1 MFSFEEVVAEL
12 EHKIAVK
19 TLKNWANKVEKLT
32 DTKFTRK
39 KALNANGNLYSYKV
53 FEPQDIERFS
63 KVLELRAEKVPLDE
77 ALVEVFMSEEGKR
90 KQEMI
95 SMSREEHEENQKT
108 IRKVMVL
115 VEKMLEENAQ
125 LKKRVKR
132 LELEMGITE
141 KIA

>member
-1 MFSFEEVVAEL
+1 MFSFEEVVTEL

-39 KALNANGNLYSYKV
+39 RALNANGNLYSYKV

-108 IRKVMVL
+108 IRKVMAL

>member
-1 MFSFEEVVAEL
+1 MFSFEDVVAEL

-39 KALNANGNLYSYKV
+39 RALNANGNLYSYKV

-115 VEKMLEENAQ
+115 VERMLEENAQ

>member
-1 MFSFEEVVAEL
+1 MFSFEEVVTEL

-39 KALNANGNLYSYKV
+39 KALNVNGNTYSYKV

-63 KVLELRAEKVPLDE
+63 KVLELRAKKMPLDE
-77 ALVEVFMSEEGKR
+77 ALIEAFMSEEGKEE
-90 KQEMI
+90 QEMI
-95 SMSREEHEENQKT
+95 TIAKASHEEMRGT
-108 IRKVMVL
+108 IKRMTYF
-115 VEKMLEENAQ
+115 VEKFLEENAQ

-141 KIA
+141 D

>member
-39 KALNANGNLYSYKV
+39 KALNANGNLYLYKV

>member
-108 IRKVMVL
+108 IRKVMAL

>member
-39 KALNANGNLYSYKV
+39 RALNANGNLYSYKV

-108 IRKVMVL
+108 IRKVMAL

>member
-1 MFSFEEVVAEL
+1 MFSFEDVVAEL

-32 DTKFTRK
+32 DTKFIRK
-39 KALNANGNLYSYKV
+39 RALNANGNLYSYKV

-115 VEKMLEENAQ
+115 VERMLEENAQ

>member
-39 KALNANGNLYSYKV
+39 RALNANGNLYSYKV

-95 SMSREEHEENQKT
+95 SMSREEYEENQKA
-108 IRKVMVL
+108 IRKVMAL

-125 LKKRVKR
+125 LKKRVKW

>member
-1 MFSFEEVVAEL
+1 MFSFGEVVTEL
-12 EHKIAVK
+12 EYKIAVK

-39 KALNANGNLYSYKV
+39 KALNVNGNTYFYKV

-63 KVLELRAEKVPLDE
+63 KVLELRAEKVPLDK
-77 ALVEVFMSEEGKR
+77 ALIEVFMSEEGKR

-108 IRKVMVL
+108 IRKVMAL

>member
-19 TLKNWANKVEKLT
+19 TLKNWSNKVEKLT

-39 KALNANGNLYSYKV
+39 KALNAKGNLYSYKV

-77 ALVEVFMSEEGKR
+77 ALIEVFMSEEGKR

-125 LKKRVKR
+125 LKKRIKR

>member
-125 LKKRVKR
+125 LKKRVKW

>member
-63 KVLELRAEKVPLDE
+63 KVLELRAEKVPLEE

>member
-1 MFSFEEVVAEL
+1 MFSFEEVVTEL

-39 KALNANGNLYSYKV
+39 RALNANGNLYSYKV

-63 KVLELRAEKVPLDE
+63 KVLELRAGKVPLDE

>member
-1 MFSFEEVVAEL
+1 MFSFGEVVTEL
-12 EHKIAVK
+12 EYKIAVK

-39 KALNANGNLYSYKV
+39 RALNANGNLYSYKV

-63 KVLELRAEKVPLDE
+63 KVLELRAEKVPLDK
-77 ALVEVFMSEEGKR
+77 ALIEVFMSEEGKR

-108 IRKVMVL
+108 IRKVMAL

>member
-1 MFSFEEVVAEL
+1 MFSFEEVGAEL

-39 KALNANGNLYSYKV
+39 RALNVNGNLYSYKV

-63 KVLELRAEKVPLDE
+63 KVLELRAGKVPLDE
-77 ALVEVFMSEEGKR
+77 ALIEVFMSEEGKR

-108 IRKVMVL
+108 IRKVMAL

>member
-1 MFSFEEVVAEL
+1 MFSFEEVVTEL

-39 KALNANGNLYSYKV
+39 KALNVNGNTYSYKV

-63 KVLELRAEKVPLDE
+63 KVLELRAKKMPLDE
-77 ALVEVFMSEEGKR
+77 ALIEAFMSEEGKEE
-90 KQEMI
+90 QEMI
-95 SMSREEHEENQKT
+95 TIAKASHEEMLGT
-108 IRKVMVL
+108 IKRMTYF
-115 VEKMLEENAQ
+115 VEKFLEENAQ

-141 KIA
+141 D

>member
-39 KALNANGNLYSYKV
+39 KALNVNGNAYSYKV

-77 ALVEVFMSEEGKR
+77 AFVEVFMSEEGKR

-108 IRKVMVL
+108 IRKVMAL

>member
-39 KALNANGNLYSYKV
+39 RALNASGNLYSYKV

-108 IRKVMVL
+108 IRKVMAL

>member
-1 MFSFEEVVAEL
+1 MFSFEEVVTEL

-39 KALNANGNLYSYKV
+39 RALNANGNLYSYKV

-63 KVLELRAEKVPLDE
+63 KVLELRAGKVPLDE
-77 ALVEVFMSEEGKR
+77 ALIEVFMSEEGKR

-108 IRKVMVL
+108 IRKVMAL

>member
-1 MFSFEEVVAEL
+1 MFSFEEVVTEL

-141 KIA
+141 EIA

>member
-39 KALNANGNLYSYKV
+39 KALNVNGNTYSYKV

-63 KVLELRAEKVPLDE
+63 KVLELRAKKIPLDE
-77 ALVEVFMSEEGKR
+77 ALIEAFMSEEGKEE
-90 KQEMI
+90 QEMMLI
-95 SMSREEHEENQKT
+95 AKASHEEMRGT
-108 IRKVMVL
+108 IKRMTYF
-115 VEKMLEENAQ
+115 VEKILEENAQ
-125 LKKRVKR
+125 LKKRVKT
-132 LELEMGITE
+132 LELRMGITE
-141 KIA
+141 D

>member
-1 MFSFEEVVAEL
+1 MFFFEEVVAEL
-12 EHKIAVK
+12 EHKITVK

-39 KALNANGNLYSYKV
+39 RALNANGNLYSYKV

-63 KVLELRAEKVPLDE
+63 KVLELRAEKVSLDE
-77 ALVEVFMSEEGKR
+77 ALIEAFMSEEGKR

-108 IRKVMVL
+108 IRKVMAL